1 MAERT
6 VIHRE
11 KPDMQRVYSNIV
23 TGAQTCWG
31 FRLTFGEITQVSE
44 TEVVVEDRVVVT
56 LGWSQTGFQPIAAR
70 YHDHRGRG
78 GCPVDADHD
87 QLHENGPDD
96 RGEAAGREAKGCVIW
111 QRTGGAQNQALL
123 GLVLGLRSSTR

>member
-1 MAERT
+1 MTERT

-23 TGAQTCWG
+23 TGAQTCWD

-56 LGWSQTGFQPIAAR
+56 LGWSQAKVLRDFLAESIATIEGINGEIKPVLLSRAVEPEKPALPI
-70 YHDHRGRG
+70 
-78 GCPVDADHD
+78 
-87 QLHENGPDD
+87 Q
-96 RGEAAGREAKGCVIW
+96 
-111 QRTGGAQNQALL
+111 
-123 GLVLGLRSSTR
+123 